1 MYNIE
6 NFLDSINVSVYY
18 LSENNSNFDHFDQ
31 YVVVCAFT
39 IIIIMCAHERMPMS
53 QSQIK
58 KYFQLFL
65 VVLAAGSIY
74 PLIFLKQ
81 GYQESMLQVFNMTLP
96 QLNTMYSVIGLVFV
110 FGYAPSGYLS
120 DVFSAKK
127 LLAVSLFFTGLGGIW
142 FAQIPSY
149 EYVVIIF
156 GLWGFFSVFTFWSAH
171 MKIVRLLGNDN
182 EQGKFFGILDGGRG
196 LVEAILAS
204 LALFIFSGILGNS
217 VEIVDKREALVAVIY
232 MYSAMLILVSV
243 LVMIFVQDDKKI
255 IKANA
260 IDDKANK
267 FQWSYVRMLFKNK
280 YVYLHGAIIFMGYIV
295 FWTVYYIGG
304 FLESNVGLSSVTVA
318 SIMVV
323 VLWMRPIGGFLGGL
337 LADKF
342 GRTNVQIVALL
353 IASSCLILAAIL
365 PVGLGQTVFF
375 PLVVILA
382 IFFYTI
388 RGTYW
393 SLLGDYKLEAFILG
407 TAIGVVS
414 FIGYLPDVL
423 IPIANTALWNTFGPQ
438 GGYNAYFIVSGL
450 SGFVGVVLVVIFAK
464 MIKNKK

>member
-1 MYNIE
+1 MN
-6 NFLDSINVSVYY
+6 
-18 LSENNSNFDHFDQ
+18 Q
-31 YVVVCAFT
+31 A
-39 IIIIMCAHERMPMS
+39 
-53 QSQIK
+53 QIK

-81 GYQESMLQVFNMTLP
+81 GYQESILQVFNMTLP

-120 DVFSAKK
+120 DLFSAKK
-127 LLAVSLFFTGLGGIW
+127 LLALSLFFTGLGGLW
-142 FAQIPSY
+142 FAQIPDY

-171 MKIVRLLGNDN
+171 MKIVRLLGEDH

-217 VEIVDKREALVAVIY
+217 IEIVDKREALIAVIY
-232 MYSAMLILVSV
+232 MYSIMLLAVSA
-243 LVMIFVQDDKKI
+243 LVMIFVQDDKKL
-255 IKANA
+255 IKGK
-260 IDDKANK
+260 DDSANK

-280 YVYLHGAIIFMGYIV
+280 FVYLHGGIIFMGYIV

-304 FLESNVGLSSVTVA
+304 FLESNVGLDSVTVA

-342 GRTNVQIVALL
+342 GRTNVQIVALVIASTCLL
-353 IASSCLILAAIL
+353 IAALL
-365 PVGLGQTVFF
+365 PVSLGKNVFF
-375 PLVVILA
+375 PLVVVLA

-423 IPIANTALWNTFGPQ
+423 IPIVNTFLWNTFGPQ
-438 GGYNAYFIVSGL
+438 AGYNAYFIASAA
-450 SGFVGVVLVVIFAK
+450 SGFVGVILVIVFARLT
-464 MIKNKK
+464 KKKA

>member
-1 MYNIE
+1 
-6 NFLDSINVSVYY
+6 
-18 LSENNSNFDHFDQ
+18 
-31 YVVVCAFT
+31 
-39 IIIIMCAHERMPMS
+39 MS
-53 QSQIK
+53 QTQIK

-81 GYQESMLQVFNMTLP
+81 GYQETILQVFNMTLP

-127 LLAVSLFFTGLGGIW
+127 LLAVSLFFTGIGGLW
-142 FAQIPSY
+142 FAQIPDY
-149 EYVVIIF
+149 NNVVLIF
-156 GLWGFFSVFTFWSAH
+156 GLWGIFSVFTFWSAH
-171 MKIVRLLGNDN
+171 MKIVRLLGADH

-196 LVEAILAS
+196 LVEALLAS
-204 LALFIFSGILGNS
+204 VALFIFSSILKDSIDLGT
-217 VEIVDKREALVAVIY
+217 KRQALIAVIY
-232 MYSAMLILVSV
+232 MYSIMLLVVSA
-243 LVMIFVQDDKKI
+243 LVMVFVQDDKKL
-255 IKANA
+255 IKAKADKNA
-260 IDDKANK
+260 VSDK
-267 FQWSYVRMLFKNK
+267 FQWSYVKMLFKNK
-280 YVYLHGAIIFMGYIV
+280 NVYLHGAIIFMGYIV

-304 FLESNVGLSSVTVA
+304 FLESNVGLDSVTVA

-342 GRTNVQIVALL
+342 GRTNIQIVALV
-353 IASSCLILAAIL
+353 IASSCLIIAALL
-365 PVGLGQTVFF
+365 PVSLGKTVFF
-375 PLVVILA
+375 PLVVVLA
-382 IFFYTI
+382 VFFYTI

-423 IPIANTALWNTFGPQ
+423 IPIFNTFLWNTFGPN
-438 GGYNAYFIVSGL
+438 GGYNAYFIASGL
-450 SGFVGVVLVVIFAK
+450 FGFVGVVLVMIFAK
-464 MIKNKK
+464 TIKKKA

>member
-1 MYNIE
+1 MNK
-6 NFLDSINVSVYY
+6 
-18 LSENNSNFDHFDQ
+18 
-31 YVVVCAFT
+31 A
-39 IIIIMCAHERMPMS
+39 
-53 QSQIK
+53 QIK

-96 QLNTMYSVIGLVFV
+96 QLNVMYSVIGLVFV

-127 LLAVSLFFTGLGGIW
+127 LLAVSLFFTGIGGLW

-149 EYVVIIF
+149 ENVVIIF

-171 MKIVRLLGNDN
+171 MKIVRLLGADN

-217 VEIVDKREALVAVIY
+217 IEIVDKREALVAVIY
-232 MYSAMLILVSV
+232 MYSIMLLVVSA
-243 LVMIFVQDDKKI
+243 LVMIFVQDDKKLI
-255 IKANA
+255 GTK
-260 IDDKANK
+260 DDKANK
-267 FQWSYVRMLFKNK
+267 FQWSYVGMLFKNK
-280 YVYLHGAIIFMGYIV
+280 YVYLHGGIIFMGYIV

-304 FLESNVGLSSVTVA
+304 FLESNVGLDSVTVA

-342 GRTNVQIVALL
+342 GRTTVQLVALV
-353 IASSCLILAAIL
+353 IASTCLILAAVL
-365 PVGLGQTVFF
+365 PVSLGQAVFF

-423 IPIANTALWNTFGPQ
+423 IPIANTMLWNTFGPQ
-438 GGYNAYFIVSGL
+438 GGYNAYFIMSGL
-450 SGFVGVVLVVIFAK
+450 SGFVGVVLVIIFAK
-464 MIKNKK
+464 MIKTKK